1 MINAFGGVNFACA
14 LSFASS
20 FWDVYL
26 HYAPAH
32 ARMMYQLQM
41 CVWHCIANFFDY
53 SERVSSTSMLVLKS
67 ALGSSSEVL
76 VLSNT

>member
-1 MINAFGGVNFACA
+1 MINAFWWCELCTLTLFCF
-14 LSFASS
+14 L
-20 FWDVYL
+20 L
-26 HYAPAH
+26 LAPAH
-32 ARMMYQLQM
+32 VRMTYQLQI
-41 CVWHCIANFFDY
+41 CGWHYIANFFNY